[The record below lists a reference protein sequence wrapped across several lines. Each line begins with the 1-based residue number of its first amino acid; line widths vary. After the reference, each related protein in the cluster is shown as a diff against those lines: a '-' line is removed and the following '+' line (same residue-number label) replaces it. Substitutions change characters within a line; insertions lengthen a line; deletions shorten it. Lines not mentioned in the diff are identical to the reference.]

1 MTKTVRHK
9 DLRAEQVKLVRF
21 EKTLETACR
30 NFVAGK
36 PLDKAPVLAGL
47 AAVSAAAASAAVK
60 LEDASPLALAGEIER
75 AASAA
80 AGDGAWLANLAEV
93 VTRSHNAV
101 ESMAIEKAFQILAV
115 GGGTPK
121 KTSAETVLSLL
132 TSGPF

>member
-1 MTKTVRHK
+1 MTKTLRQK
-9 DLRAEQVKLVRF
+9 DLRAEQVKLIRF
-21 EKTLETACR
+21 EKTLETVCR

-47 AAVSAAAASAAVK
+47 AVVSAAAASAAAK
-60 LEDASPLALAGEIER
+60 LGDASPLAYAGEIER
-75 AASAA
+75 AAVSP
-80 AGDGAWLANLAEV
+80 AGGGAWLANLAEA
-93 VTRSHNAV
+93 VTWSHNAV
-101 ESMAIEKAFQILAV
+101 ESLAVEKAFQILAV